1 MRAANP
7 ADALCYPST
16 GTGVSSMMRSPL
28 STSAGPCDA
37 VTDVVRSRRLGRAY
51 FFFRRFV
58 FFAPFFAA
66 FAVFLRFFAMLPS

>member
-1 MRAANP
+1 V
-7 ADALCYPST
+7 
-16 GTGVSSMMRSPL
+16 G
-28 STSAGPCDA
+28 
-37 VTDVVRSRRLGRAY
+37 Y